1 MKKNRIL
8 SLILSV
14 MMIFTVAFP
23 VGVLSEE
30 IEVLEYEPEVELTVA
45 EIENDDAYT
54 EDAAQIVE
62 ELTLMELEEA
72 EAVIV
77 PEDQDAEEL
86 PEIVTVIEE
95 NEVAVSETVGEE
107 SSTKE
112 AALMIFAEEE
122 LPFTQGYVRVKGGTT
137 VYTTE
142 SMKKEKG
149 AFSEDAIVYA
159 AVSTRAADE
168 AYSWLRIVFDTAE
181 ANSANEALLRGY
193 VQLKDVDILS
203 DEAVEELI
211 ESLKYDYTVRSAG
224 DVLLPV
230 VSFVPKTEEIVA
242 QDTDEVVLLV
252 SEEEMDQAA
261 EQVTLE
267 LVGENENQD
276 EMISAE
282 PGIAVEEIAE
292 IIVADE
298 ASNTGSTEEQE
309 ATFFGQGYVR
319 VKGGTTVYTT
329 ESMKKKKGVF
339 SDDAIVYA
347 AVSTHA
353 ADEAY
358 SWLRII
364 FDAGDANGAD
374 EALVRGYVQA
384 KDVVILSDEAAQLLI
399 ESLKDNYTV
408 RSAGDILLPEVS
420 FELDT
425 EQIETQD
432 NDEVILLLE
441 EDIDQTTEQEELM
454 VLGTSEDQL
463 EMTVAEIDD
472 VVVVGEEIVEVER
485 AEAGTEFEITDQPK
499 NAEAELNGTGSFTVE
514 AKGTDITYQWQYSG
528 NGTNWGNLAEGAYV
542 GVKTKTLSFTV
553 NTARAA
559 RYYRCVLKSGDKE
572 PLTTDVVQVA
582 IVYVV
587 DDVVYELN
595 GSSTLTIK
603 AYEGNA
609 SSIIIPSSID
619 GLSVTEVGECA
630 FENNTNI
637 VSIDLPD
644 TIVVIKRRAFAG
656 CSNLKE
662 MK

>member
-72 EAVIV
+72 EEVIV

-499 NAEAELNGTGSFTVE
+499 NAETELNGTGSFTV
-514 AKGTDITYQWQYSG
+514 
-528 NGTNWGNLAEGAYV
+528 
-542 GVKTKTLSFTV
+542 
-553 NTARAA
+553 
-559 RYYRCVLKSGDKE
+559 
-572 PLTTDVVQVA
+572 
-582 IVYVV
+582 
-587 DDVVYELN
+587 
-595 GSSTLTIK
+595 
-603 AYEGNA
+603 
-609 SSIIIPSSID
+609 
-619 GLSVTEVGECA
+619 
-630 FENNTNI
+630 
-637 VSIDLPD
+637 
-644 TIVVIKRRAFAG
+644 
-656 CSNLKE
+656 
-662 MK
+662 

>member
-72 EAVIV
+72 EEVIV

-499 NAEAELNGTGSFTVE
+499 NAETELNGTGSFTVE
-514 AKGTDITYQWQYSG
+514 AKGADITYQWQYSG

-609 SSIIIPSSID
+609 SSIIISSS
-619 GLSVTEVGECA
+619 GASSNYMEV
-630 FENNTNI
+630 
-637 VSIDLPD
+637 
-644 TIVVIKRRAFAG
+644 
-656 CSNLKE
+656 CSFSRVC
-662 MK
+662 

>member
-267 LVGENENQD
+267 LVGEDENQD

-454 VLGTSEDQL
+454 VLGTSEDQF